1 MAGARGRA
9 RPDAVDS
16 QLLTQLANE
25 VEALA
30 RRYLADRALCHQ
42 LTPLFCF
49 GCPAVLRLSAGRGG
63 PLVRSV
69 RPAAARPAAPAIPGI
84 GRPDLALDAA
94 WLARRARPGLG
105 FDQRRRDVAPIT
117 LGQQM
122 ADVQFG
128 QRGRTLAA

>member
-25 VEALA
+25 IEALA

-49 GCPAVLRLSAGRGG
+49 GCPAVLRLSAGGGG

-69 RPAAARPAAPAIPGI
+69 RPAAARRAPPG
-84 GRPDLALDAA
+84 GVAC
-94 WLARRARPGLG
+94 ARPPHLLASGTSG
-105 FDQRRRDVAPIT
+105 
-117 LGQQM
+117 
-122 ADVQFG
+122 
-128 QRGRTLAA
+128 RGP

>member
-84 GRPDLALDAA
+84 RRPELAPGAA
-94 WLARRARPGLG
+94 GGPPRARPRAGLPP
-105 FDQRRRDVAPIT
+105 RRPRAPPNTPRPKVAVGP
-117 LGQQM
+117 L
-122 ADVQFG
+122 
-128 QRGRTLAA
+128 

>member
-42 LTPLFCF
+42 LTPLLCF

-69 RPAAARPAAPAIPGI
+69 PPAAARPAAPAIPRI
-84 GRPDLALDAA
+84 CRPGLALDP
-94 WLARRARPGLG
+94 ARPPRAGPPPLG
-105 FDQRRRDVAPIT
+105 VGHR
-117 LGQQM
+117 
-122 ADVQFG
+122 
-128 QRGRTLAA
+128 

>member
-42 LTPLFCF
+42 LTPLLCF

-63 PLVRSV
+63 PPVRSV
-69 RPAAARPAAPAIPGI
+69 RPAAARPAAPAHPRTGQPDPAPG
-84 GRPDLALDAA
+84 AA
-94 WLARRARPGLG
+94 RLP
-105 FDQRRRDVAPIT
+105 RRRPPPVGCAP
-117 LGQQM
+117 
-122 ADVQFG
+122 A
-128 QRGRTLAA
+128 